1 MQQQIHLIRHGHHGD
16 GFRGGWSPRGLSPQG
31 RAQAQA
37 LAGRLRSEGW
47 QIDTLITSDLP
58 RAAQTAAA
66 VAEALGVGDVTPAP
80 QWREVNNGLL
90 AGMAN
95 VDVAERY
102 PGLYWSA
109 LAPDEPYPGGG
120 DSPNSFLARITE
132 AFTQLCA
139 DLEAG
144 RIGPRVAVV
153 THSGV
158 IDVVGALLTGR
169 PYTNRAKGFRS
180 AYTGIYSIERQDG
193 RWAIVRVNDHA
204 HLDEALMAHLELVD
218 YDPHWPIAYED
229 EQRRVATALGIPIE
243 AVKHVGSTAIASMV
257 AKPVIDIMVGVGR
270 LELTADQ
277 IARMEKLG
285 YEARG
290 ERSGVEGR
298 LFFRKGNPRTHH
310 VHVVQRGGELW
321 QNYLLFRDYLRTHP
335 NDAARYAALK
345 RELAATFEHDR
356 PRYTESKTPFV
367 TEILERARAAGPGA
381 LQPDIDFRLGTA
393 QFAVRVGA
401 VFLHEGH
408 VLLHQSDA
416 DDLWCL
422 PGGRARAME
431 SSAEAVRREM
441 AEELTADIE
450 VGPMQWVLENF
461 FAYGGRTWHELGLY
475 HRCTF
480 TDAAWYDL
488 TRDYHGSENGTL
500 KLTFRWIPIARI
512 DEIRGLV
519 PKALYQAL
527 KALPQGLTHITNND
541 LP

>member
-1 MQQQIHLIRHGHHGD
+1 MQRQIHLIRHGHHGD
-16 GFRGGWSPRGLSPQG
+16 GFRGGWAPAGLSPQG
-31 RAQAQA
+31 RAQARA
-37 LAGRLRSEGW
+37 LAQRLRSEEW

-66 VAEALGVGDVTPAP
+66 IADALQITDVTSGP

-95 VDVAERY
+95 VAAAERY

-109 LAPDEPYPGGG
+109 LGPDEPYPGGG
-120 DSPNSFLARITE
+120 DSPDSFCRRITE

-139 DLEAG
+139 DMEAG

-158 IDVVGALLTGR
+158 IGVVGALVAGHAWS
-169 PYTNRAKGFRS
+169 NRSKGFPA
-180 AYTGIYSIERQDG
+180 AYTGIYTFEQQDG
-193 RWAIVRVNDHA
+193 RWVMLRQNDHT
-204 HLDEALMAHLELVD
+204 HLDEALMAHLELTD
-218 YDPHWPIAYED
+218 YDPRWPVAYED
-229 EQRRVATALGIPIE
+229 ERRHIATALGVSID
-243 AVKHVGSTAIASMV
+243 AVEHVGSTSIASMV
-257 AKPVIDIMVGVGR
+257 AKPVLDIMVGVER
-270 LELTADQ
+270 LALSPDQ
-277 IARMEKLG
+277 TARMEKLG

-335 NDAARYAALK
+335 SDAARYAALK
-345 RELAATFEHDR
+345 RDLATAFEHDR

-367 TEILERARAAGPGA
+367 TEILEQARAADPAA
-381 LQPDIDFRLGTA
+381 LQPDIDVRLGTA

-401 VFLHEGH
+401 IFLHDGH

-416 DDLWCL
+416 DDLWSL

-431 SSAEAVRREM
+431 SSAQAVRREM
-441 AEELTADIE
+441 AEELSADIG

-461 FAYGGRTWHELGLY
+461 FEYGGRTWHELGLY
-475 HRCTF
+475 HLCTF
-480 TDAAWYDL
+480 NDPVWYNL
-488 TRDYHGSENGTL
+488 SKAYEGIENGTL
-500 KLTFRWIPIARI
+500 KLTFRWFPIAQI
-512 DEIRGLV
+512 GQVRGVV

-527 KALPQGLTHITNND
+527 KALPQGLTHIINKD
-541 LP
+541 LK